1 MSYDLMVFS
10 NGAAPKTRAEFLV
23 WYDTQTK
30 WAEEHPYDDPAIT
43 TPELRSW
50 LLEMEQTFP
59 DMNGPNASHDHASA
73 YETDYSIGR
82 VVIYAA
88 FSWSLA
94 KEANER
100 AHRLAQKH
108 QVGLYDPSFES
119 PILLPENG
127 ELRPME
133 EIDNQHVNVEKPW
146 WKLW

>member
-1 MSYDLMVFS
+1 
-10 NGAAPKTRAEFLV
+10 
-23 WYDTQTK
+23 
-30 WAEEHPYDDPAIT
+30 
-43 TPELRSW
+43 
-50 LLEMEQTFP
+50 
-59 DMNGPNASHDHASA
+59 
-73 YETDYSIGR
+73 

-100 AHRLAQKH
+100 AHQLAQKH

-119 PILLPENG
+119 PILIPENG

-133 EIDNQHVNVEKPW
+133 EVDNQHVNVEKPW